1 MTWPIEC
8 DRMAPLALRKFFAA
22 LFIILIVAPFTD
34 PWPVCPLTVLLGDP
48 PAPAGLLPTTPV
60 EAVSQAAT
68 IKGAPGSSEPDV
80 ANPIT
85 LLPPF
90 RTNVGTLRVSATPA
104 APVPVRIEIARIPIP
119 RTGGATSRSGPSVLP
134 PLTPALRV

>member
-8 DRMAPLALRKFFAA
+8 ARMAPLALRKFFAA

-48 PAPAGLLPTTPV
+48 PVPAKLLPTTPV
-60 EAVSQAAT
+60 EGVSRAT
-68 IKGAPGSSEPDV
+68 IKSAPGSTEPDV
-80 ANPIT
+80 TNPIT

-104 APVPVRIEIARIPIP
+104 APVTVRIEIARIPIP
-119 RTGGATSRSGPSVLP
+119 RTGGAICRYGPSVLP